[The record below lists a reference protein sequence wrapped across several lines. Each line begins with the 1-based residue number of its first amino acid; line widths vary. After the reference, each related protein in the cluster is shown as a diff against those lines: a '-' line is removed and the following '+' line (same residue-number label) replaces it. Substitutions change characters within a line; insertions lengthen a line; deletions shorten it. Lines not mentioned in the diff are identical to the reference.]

1 MKLSIVTTLYKSERF
16 VKEFY
21 ERVQKVARE
30 LTEDYEIVFVN
41 DGSPDHSS
49 LKVLE
54 IRNSDPKVKLIELSR
69 NFGHHKAV
77 MTGLKYTK
85 GDYVFLLD
93 SDLEEEPELLTIFYK
108 EMSEQNVD
116 VVFGVQKTRKGGF
129 VERITGKIFYKIF
142 NNLAD
147 VPIEENILMARLMN
161 KQYIEAL
168 KDFSERELFLGGVF
182 ALVGYTQLPIEVK
195 KLGKGTSTYSTRRKL
210 ALLVNAITSST
221 KNLLIYVFY
230 LGLIISFVSFLFIM
244 YYLISSL
251 FYKDYLSGWPSLIL
265 SIWFLS
271 GLIILSVGILGIYL
285 SKIFEETKQ
294 RPLTIIKKIY
304 DEKNTKQGK
313 NS

>member
-21 ERVQKVARE
+21 ERVQKVAQK

-41 DGSPDHSS
+41 DGSPDHSN
-49 LKVLE
+49 LEVLE
-54 IRNSDPKVKLIELSR
+54 IRNSDSKVKLIELSR

-77 MTGLKYTK
+77 MTGLRYAT

-168 KDFSERELFLGGVF
+168 KNFSERELFLGGVF
-182 ALVGYTQLPIEVK
+182 ALVGYTQLPVEVK

-230 LGLIISFVSFLFIM
+230 LGLIISFSSFVFTM
-244 YYLISSL
+244 YYLISNL
-251 FYKDYLSGWPSLIL
+251 FYKDYLGGWTSLIL

-304 DEKNTKQGK
+304 DETNTK
-313 NS
+313 

>member
-21 ERVQKVARE
+21 DRTLKVVLE
-30 LTEDYEIVFVN
+30 ITDNYEIIFVN
-41 DGSPDHSS
+41 DGSPDNSNQE
-49 LKVLE
+49 VLA
-54 IRNSDPKVKLIELSR
+54 IRNSDDKVKLIELSR

-77 MTGLKYTK
+77 MTGLRYAT
-85 GDYVFLLD
+85 GDYMFLLD

-108 EMSEQNVD
+108 KMSEQNVD

-161 KQYIEAL
+161 KQYVEAL

-182 ALVGYTQLPIEVK
+182 ALVGYTQLPVEVK

-230 LGLIISFVSFLFIM
+230 LGLIISFSSFVFTM
-244 YYLISSL
+244 YYLISNL
-251 FYKDYLSGWPSLIL
+251 FYKDYLDGWTSLIL

-304 DEKNTKQGK
+304 DEANTK
-313 NS
+313 

>member
-21 ERVQKVARE
+21 DRTLKVVLE
-30 LTEDYEIVFVN
+30 ITDNYEIIFVN
-41 DGSPDHSS
+41 DGSPDNSNQE
-49 LKVLE
+49 VLG
-54 IRNSDPKVKLIELSR
+54 IRNSDDKVKLIELSR

-77 MTGLKYTK
+77 MTGLRYAT
-85 GDYVFLLD
+85 GDYMFLLD

-108 EMSEQNVD
+108 KMSEQNVD

-161 KQYIEAL
+161 KQYVEAL

-182 ALVGYTQLPIEVK
+182 ALVGYTQLPVEVK

-230 LGLIISFVSFLFIM
+230 LGLIISFSSFVFTM
-244 YYLISSL
+244 YYLISNL
-251 FYKDYLSGWPSLIL
+251 FYKDYLDGWTSLIL

-304 DEKNTKQGK
+304 DEANTK
-313 NS
+313 

>member
-21 ERVQKVARE
+21 ERVQKVAQK

-41 DGSPDHSS
+41 DGSPDHSN
-49 LKVLE
+49 LEVLE
-54 IRNSDPKVKLIELSR
+54 IRNFDSKVKLIELSR

-77 MTGLKYTK
+77 MTGLRYAT

-147 VPIEENILMARLMN
+147 VPIEENILMARLMS
-161 KQYIEAL
+161 KPYIEAL

-182 ALVGYTQLPIEVK
+182 ALVGYTQLPVEVK

-230 LGLIISFVSFLFIM
+230 LGLIISFSSFVFTM
-244 YYLISSL
+244 YYLISNL
-251 FYKDYLSGWPSLIL
+251 FYKDYLDGWTSLIL

-304 DEKNTKQGK
+304 DETNTK
-313 NS
+313 

>member
-21 ERVQKVARE
+21 ERVRKVAVE
-30 LTEDYEIVFVN
+30 LTDEYEIVFVN
-41 DGSPDHSS
+41 DGSPDDSNT
-49 LKVLE
+49 KVLE
-54 IRNSDPKVKLIELSR
+54 IRSSDPKVKLIELSR

-77 MTGLKYTK
+77 MTGLKYAT
-85 GDYVFLLD
+85 GDYIFLLD
-93 SDLEEEPELLTIFYK
+93 SDLEEEPELLTIFYR
-108 EMSEQNVD
+108 EMQEQNAD
-116 VVFGVQKTRKGGF
+116 VVFGVQKNRKGGF
-129 VERITGKIFYKIF
+129 AERITGRIFYKIF

-147 VPIEENILMARLMN
+147 VPIEKNILMARLMN
-161 KQYIEAL
+161 REYMEAL
-168 KDFSERELFLGGVF
+168 KYFSERELFLGGVF

-230 LGLIISFVSFLFIM
+230 LGLIISFISFLFIM

-271 GLIILSVGILGIYL
+271 GLIVLSVGILGIYL

-304 DEKNTKQGK
+304 DEKNAKQGK